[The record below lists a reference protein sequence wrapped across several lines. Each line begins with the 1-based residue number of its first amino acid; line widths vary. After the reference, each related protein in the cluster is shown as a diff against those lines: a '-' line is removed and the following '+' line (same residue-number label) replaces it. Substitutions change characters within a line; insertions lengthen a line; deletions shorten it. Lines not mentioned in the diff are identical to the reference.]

1 MRQARSVILV
11 LTQTPILST
20 LQSNTQAYLS
30 LREEWEVAEDEIAQL
45 EQELK
50 QKTGKK
56 GKRSDDDYGDAA
68 EVERLQRQVDDND
81 RVLAAKNEKIDDLE
95 QRLKSITTE
104 LAESKRIEK
113 AQSDQIATIQK
124 EMANRQNEGQQNRS
138 DVNKLKKDL
147 TKANEENRR
156 LYDENDKLQQ
166 SVRVLSLFSLLTFL
180 LRTPLTDSLSCP
192 PHRTNLVD

>member
-1 MRQARSVILV
+1 VILV

-192 PHRTNLVD
+192 PHQTNLVD

>member
-1 MRQARSVILV
+1 M
-11 LTQTPILST
+11 
-20 LQSNTQAYLS
+20 
-30 LREEWEVAEDEIAQL
+30 
-45 EQELK
+45 
-50 QKTGKK
+50 
-56 GKRSDDDYGDAA
+56 
-68 EVERLQRQVDDND
+68 ERLQRQVDDND

-166 SVRVLSLFSLLTFL
+166 SVRVLSLFSLL
-180 LRTPLTDSLSCP
+180 RTERSRRTVGQANS
-192 PHRTNLVD
+192 HRRASYRRRASE

>member
-1 MRQARSVILV
+1 
-11 LTQTPILST
+11 
-20 LQSNTQAYLS
+20 LS
-30 LREEWEVAEDEIAQL
+30 LKEEWEVAEDEIAQL

-95 QRLKSITTE
+95 QRLKSTNTE
-104 LAESKRIEK
+104 LAELRRIEK

-166 SVRVLSLFSLLTFL
+166 TVRLLLF
-180 LRTPLTDSLSCP
+180 P
-192 PHRTNLVD
+192 

>member
-1 MRQARSVILV
+1 M
-11 LTQTPILST
+11 
-20 LQSNTQAYLS
+20 S
-30 LREEWEVAEDEIAQL
+30 LKEEWEVAEDEIAQL

-104 LAESKRIEK
+104 LAELKRIEK

-166 SVRVLSLFSLLTFL
+166 TVRLLSLFYFFPSFF
-180 LRTPLTDSLSCP
+180 PSQNPFD
-192 PHRTNLVD
+192 

>member
-1 MRQARSVILV
+1 MRQACGVILV
-11 LTQTPILST
+11 LTQTPLLST

-180 LRTPLTDSLSCP
+180 LKTPLTDSLSCP
-192 PHRTNLVD
+192 PHPTNLVD